1 MRWLSS
7 ALGVQGGRGFPW
19 VQDEFCDVL
28 EGMLCIWSTVRLLF
42 HPCHS
47 VSGSSLLLLLE
58 KDLFS
63 LTLPPLF
70 GCVHLGPD
78 AHGMRVSS
86 SSWFLQLRR
95 VLFLACLSR
104 RSSKLIETKLK

>member
-7 ALGVQGGRGFPW
+7 ALGVQGGRGFTW
-19 VQDEFCDVL
+19 VQDEFCDTL
-28 EGMLCIWSTVRLLF
+28 EGMLCVWSTVRSLL

-58 KDLFS
+58 IDVFF

-70 GCVHLGPD
+70 TCVHLGPD

-86 SSWFLQLRR
+86 FSWFPHLRR
-95 VLFLACLSR
+95 VLFLACLTR